1 MTIKII
7 LVIVFGLMFLL
18 VVTGEAYD
26 AGYGHGRRDERMDRM
41 KEKEGDNDVMSE
53 VRKDSKVQ

>member
-7 LVIVFGLMFLL
+7 LVIVFGLLFLL

-41 KEKEGDNDVMSE
+41 KEKEGNNDVVSE
-53 VRKDSKVQ
+53 MRKDGKVQ

>member
-7 LVIVFGLMFLL
+7 LVIVFVLLILM
-18 VVTGEAYD
+18 VIIEEAYD

-41 KEKEGDNDVMSE
+41 KKKEVDNDVMSE
-53 VRKDSKVQ
+53 MRKDSKVQ

>member
-7 LVIVFGLMFLL
+7 LVIVFGLLFLL
-18 VVTGEAYD
+18 VVTGEVYD

-41 KEKEGDNDVMSE
+41 KKKEGDNDVMSKM
-53 VRKDSKVQ
+53 RKDGKVQ